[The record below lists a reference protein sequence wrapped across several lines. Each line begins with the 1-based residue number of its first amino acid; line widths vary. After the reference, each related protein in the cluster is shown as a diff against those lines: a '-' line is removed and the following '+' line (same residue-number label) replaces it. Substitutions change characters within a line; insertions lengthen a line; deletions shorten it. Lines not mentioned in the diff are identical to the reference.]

1 MRTPGNVRRCEVFLD
16 IFGRPEDLV
25 DETDG
30 NGRHMLVELIYR
42 EISEDGVRR
51 RRWCIRIGANKATF
65 GAIGTQV
72 LMGGLRGLPS
82 YAHLCG

>member
-30 NGRHMLVELIYR
+30 NGRYTLVELIYR
-42 EISEDGVRR
+42 EISEDRVR
-51 RRWCIRIGANKATF
+51 
-65 GAIGTQV
+65 
-72 LMGGLRGLPS
+72 
-82 YAHLCG
+82 